1 MTKTALITL
10 TPCKGDVIEFLN
22 SLSVDYIVGLGDVE
36 CPQYIS
42 NYYGI
47 LGEMDNITT
56 QKHLRQ
62 RNKLITTTFGNL
74 SVDFSTKIVIT
85 HFQPRTSYGSQ
96 LILGKI
102 LSESPELLIHGHL
115 RSQKEYSV
123 GKTRVYSA
131 GSLEDGYYLIFDSS
145 NNSVELE
152 RASH

>member
-1 MTKTALITL
+1 MAKMALITL

-22 SLSVDYIVGLGDVE
+22 LLSVDYIIGLGDVE

-47 LGEMDNITT
+47 LGEMDNVTT
-56 QKHLRQ
+56 QKYLRQ
-62 RNKLITTTFGNL
+62 KNKLITKTFGNL
-74 SVDFSTKIVIT
+74 SIDFSTKIVIT

-96 LILGKI
+96 VILGKI

-115 RSQKEYSV
+115 RSQKEYNV
-123 GKTRVYSA
+123 VKTRVYSA
-131 GSLEDGYYLIFDSS
+131 GSLEEGYYLIFDSS